1 MSQRLQMRV
10 TVERWEPTTPFRISG
25 RILEVSGMVCVT
37 LSDGQHV
44 GHGEGWPFSRF
55 GQTVESSL
63 AELESVRE
71 QVQQG
76 LSRETLL
83 EILPAGA
90 ARNALDC
97 ALWDLEA
104 KQQQTTVWQLAGL
117 PAPATLATAVTLSLD
132 TPDKMAQVARQ
143 RAGCPLFKIKLGEQ
157 GDMERLRAIRQAAPD
172 TRLVVDVNEGWSLT
186 QLKDNM
192 DTLVELGIEMIE
204 QPLPVA
210 DDAALEGYV
219 SPIPLSADESCH
231 TTKDLPTLLGRY
243 QMVTIKLDKTGGL
256 TEALR
261 LANEARALGLGLMVG
276 CMLGTSRAMAA
287 GYVVGSLC
295 KIVDLD
301 APLHLAGDR
310 DHAMHYD
317 LGHVSLFTPQ
327 LWG

>member
-1 MSQRLQMRV
+1 MSQRGEMMV
-10 TVERWEPTTPFRISG
+10 SVERWEPKTPFRISG
-25 RILEVSGMVCVT
+25 RILEVSGIVCVS
-37 LSDGQHV
+37 LSDGRYT
-44 GHGEGWPFSRF
+44 GYGEGWPFSRF
-55 GQTVESSL
+55 GQTVEASL

-76 LSRETLL
+76 LSRDALL
-83 EILPAGA
+83 DVLPAGA

-117 PAPATLATAVTLSLD
+117 PAPATLVTAVTLSLD
-132 TPDKMAQVARQ
+132 TPDKMAQAARQ
-143 RAGCPLFKIKLGEQ
+143 RAGCPLFKIKLGES

-172 TRLVVDVNEGWSLT
+172 TRLVVDVNEGWSLA

-192 DTLVELGIEMIE
+192 PTLVELGIEMIE
-204 QPLPVA
+204 QPLPAA
-210 DDAALEGYV
+210 DDAALAGYQ
-219 SPIPLSADESCH
+219 SPIPISADERCH
-231 TTKDLPTLLGRY
+231 TTQDLPGLLGRY

-261 LANEARALGLGLMVG
+261 LAQEAKALGLGLMVG

-310 DHAMHYD
+310 DHAMHYNQ
-317 LGHVSLFTPQ
+317 GRVSSFTSQ